1 MKRRDLEQ
9 RLRQEGCVFFRE
21 GGAHTVWLN
30 PANRNIASIPRDN
43 EIKEATVRSICKQL
57 GIPQP

>member
-1 MKRRDLEQ
+1 MKLRDLEQ
-9 RLRQEGCVFFRE
+9 HLRGQGCVSFRE

-30 PANRNIASIPRDN
+30 PSNRKIASVPRHS
-43 EIKEATVRSICKQL
+43 EIKEGTVRSICKQL

>member
-1 MKRRDLEQ
+1 MKLRDLEQ
-9 RLRQEGCVFFRE
+9 HLRRQGRVFFRE

-30 PANRNIASIPRDN
+30 PSNRKIASVPRHN
-43 EIKEATVRSICKQL
+43 EIKEVTVRSICKQL